1 MNIHL
6 GCKPLGYCR
15 PIRRER
21 LRQSL
26 LSPCLRVFLPQR
38 LADAFMALRTA
49 SFWAGLTFRRLR
61 LRARMVLVWRSWAK
75 TSEIFF
81 FPRPPSAPTAF
92 CRSLA
97 SCSSNSHCSANSGSV
112 ASCSAKIMAFW
123 LVSWR
128 RVHSCKLQG
137 QRVCRPY
144 TPIEVVRLGETLRP
158 MSEAVPKA
166 EQAKSPGRPSKKKK
180 GGANCT
186 SLTRRRRS
194 TSTARGR

>member
-92 CRSLA
+92 LPFPCLLFEQLALLSEFGVRGQLLGQDHGLLAGELATGPFVQVAGAASL
-97 SCSSNSHCSANSGSV
+97 
-112 ASCSAKIMAFW
+112 
-123 LVSWR
+123 
-128 RVHSCKLQG
+128 Q
-137 QRVCRPY
+137 
-144 TPIEVVRLGETLRP
+144 TLHP
-158 MSEAVPKA
+158 H
-166 EQAKSPGRPSKKKK
+166 
-180 GGANCT
+180 
-186 SLTRRRRS
+186 
-194 TSTARGR
+194 